1 MVEDSN
7 AAKGRKNVRV
17 PDGVI
22 ERLPFYFD
30 CLVQLRQQGLRTTS
44 SQQIGKY
51 VGINPAEIRRDFTY
65 FGTFGK
71 KGVGYNIDCLIGKI
85 QDILCFGQE
94 HRIALVGA
102 GNLGKAIASYDGLAR
117 HGFKVTAI
125 FDSDPHKIGNKLDR
139 YVIRDVRTLSK
150 TVARLGI
157 TIGIIAVPAN
167 AAQKVADMLC
177 DGGVNVILNYA
188 PAMITCA
195 PDIHVH
201 RSDPVK
207 ELLYTLYYL
216 SRADD
221 TAKALRA
228 AVVSQD

>member
-1 MVEDSN
+1 MSE
-7 AAKGRKNVRV
+7 KGSTRGRNNTRV

-30 CLVQLRQQGLRTTS
+30 CLVQLRQQGMRTTS

-71 KGVGYNIDCLIGKI
+71 KGVGYNIDCLISKI

-102 GNLGKAIASYDGLAR
+102 GNLGKAIAAYDGLAK
-117 HGFKVTAI
+117 HGFKVTAV
-125 FDSDPHKIGNKLDR
+125 FDSDPQKIGKKLDR
-139 YVIRDVRTLSK
+139 YVVRDVRTLSK
-150 TVARLGI
+150 TVKRLGI

-167 AAQKVADMLC
+167 AAQKVADLLC
-177 DGGVNVILNYA
+177 EGGVNVVLNYA
-188 PAMITCA
+188 PSMITVT
-195 PDIHVH
+195 PDVHIHT
-201 RSDPVK
+201 SDPVK

-216 SRADD
+216 SRADEM
-221 TAKALRA
+221 AKSLRSA
-228 AVVSQD
+228 AVQD

>member
-1 MVEDSN
+1 MSDVTS
-7 AAKGRKNVRV
+7 GRTRSSSRV

-71 KGVGYNIDCLIGKI
+71 KGVGYNIDCLISKI

-102 GNLGKAIASYDGLAR
+102 GNLGRAIASYDGLPK
-117 HGFKVTAI
+117 HGFKVTAV
-125 FDSDPHKIGNKLDR
+125 FDSDPLKIGKKLDR
-139 YVIRDVRTLSK
+139 YVVRDVRTLTK
-150 TVARLGI
+150 TAKRLGI
-157 TIGIIAVPAN
+157 SIGIIAVPAN
-167 AAQKVADMLC
+167 AAQKVADLLVE
-177 DGGVNVILNYA
+177 GGANVILNYA
-188 PAMITCA
+188 STIISVPS
-195 PDIHVH
+195 DIHVH
-201 RSDPVK
+201 TSDPVK

-216 SRADD
+216 SRADEA
-221 TAKALRA
+221 AKALRPS
-228 AVVSQD
+228 VSEEE